1 MIRAINTCRQV
12 KNLQRFFNSIRN
24 TVEVPDSE
32 TIAVVSGK
40 FSGLTFEF
48 ETGVCNVLTRKGCI
62 TFDLSGDFSPE
73 ALIMGL
79 VKHHIIKDIDLDE
92 A

>member
-1 MIRAINTCRQV
+1 MIRAINTCRHV

-24 TVEVPDSE
+24 TFEVPDSE
-32 TIAVVSGK
+32 TLTVVSGK

-48 ETGVCNVLTRKGCI
+48 ETGVCNVVTLNGCI
-62 TFDLSGDFSPE
+62 SFDLTGDFTPE
-73 ALIMGL
+73 VLIRGL
-79 VKHHIIKDIDLDE
+79 VKHHIIKDVDLDE